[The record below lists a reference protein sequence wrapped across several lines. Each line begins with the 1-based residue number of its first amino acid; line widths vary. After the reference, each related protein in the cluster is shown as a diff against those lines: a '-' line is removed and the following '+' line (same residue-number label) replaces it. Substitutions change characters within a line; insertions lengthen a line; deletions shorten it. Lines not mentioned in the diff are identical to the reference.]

1 VKKIVICTTPIRPYP
16 TDFPPFG
23 SMAIIQSIRRHL
35 QADVNFYN
43 IDYHRP
49 SLAEVRKYFEDTQ
62 CDVLGISAVVS
73 TAYAYVKKLTAIV
86 KSVSPKTIIVVGGN
100 LAASAEILHRKCGV
114 DYCVIGDG
122 EKIIVDLLSHL
133 WPAEDGCTDV
143 HGVQG
148 ITFLKDGE
156 FHFTGYGAR
165 PAADEIAD
173 PDYGI
178 LQEDDS
184 FDYFVS
190 PRVAERLF
198 AYEDKVEIGKRVATV
213 VMTKGC
219 VARCTF
225 CHRWEKGFRTLRTH
239 QLEAHIRDLVEHH
252 NVGFIQVADENF
264 GSDKQAAVAIADMLG
279 SMGLYWQVAGVRTST
294 VTREAL
300 SHWKANGCLS
310 VYYGIE
316 SGSQKMLDVMEKKTT
331 VEQNINALKWTGE
344 VGLNTIIQLII
355 GMPGENDQTIEETFE
370 FLKTVAPHI
379 RQWEG
384 KTASDLISIN
394 YAQALPGTPL
404 YEYGREAGL
413 IGKDID
419 GEERYL
425 LAISDTDAY
434 KDDHFVNMTDQP
446 MLKVLSWRKILQARL
461 DHFHYRSMT
470 VGDIGMGVGHIIGYF
485 FGVFLNRMRKKMFF
499 VRNAQFAGELKRDFV
514 RDSGYFNVNSGL
526 KFTPLLLNRRTAH
539 LLFPAVASYIVAG
552 QLVKRPA
559 FAVRIVAEYFGVQ
572 FGWRRPKVASP
583 AHSLRKIVRIATVA
597 DQAGAGSA
605 EMLELRRGR

>member
-1 VKKIVICTTPIRPYP
+1 MKKIVICTTPIRPYP

-23 SMAIIQSIRRHL
+23 SMAIIQSIREI
-35 QADVNFYN
+35 QDTDVSFYN

-49 SLAEVRKYFEDTQ
+49 SLAEVRKYFQDAQ

-86 KSVSPKTIIVVGGN
+86 RAVSPRTIIVVGGN
-100 LAASAEILHRKCGV
+100 LAASAEILHRKCNV

-122 EKIIVDLLSHL
+122 EKIIVDLLNAL
-133 WPAEDGCTDV
+133 WREGGGDG
-143 HGVQG
+143 GMRSVQG
-148 ITFLKDGE
+148 ITFLEDGE

-165 PAADEIAD
+165 PAAEEIAD

-178 LQEDDS
+178 LQQDGS

-198 AYEDKVEIGKRVATV
+198 AYENEVENGSRVATV

-225 CHRWEKGFRTLRTH
+225 CHRWEKGFRALRTN
-239 QLEAHIRDLVEHH
+239 QLESHIRDLVERH
-252 NVGFIQVADENF
+252 NVRFIQVADENF
-264 GSDKQAAVAIADMLG
+264 GSDKQAAIAIADMLG

-294 VTREAL
+294 VTKEAL

-355 GMPGENDQTIEETFE
+355 GMPGENDQTMQETFE

-379 RQWEG
+379 RQWDG

-419 GEERYL
+419 AEEHYL

-446 MLKVLSWRKILQARL
+446 ILKVLSWRKILQARL
-461 DHFHYRSMT
+461 DEFHYRSMAPRNT
-470 VGDIGMGVGHIIGYF
+470 GMGVRQIIGYF
-485 FGVFLNRMRKKMFF
+485 LGVFLNRMWKKIFSR
-499 VRNAQFAGELKRDFV
+499 RNAQFAGDLKRDFV
-514 RDSGYFNVNSGL
+514 RDSGYFNINSGL
-526 KFTPLLLNRRTAH
+526 KFSPLLLNRRTAG
-539 LLFPAVASYIVAG
+539 LLFPAVASYIVASSM
-552 QLVKRPA
+552 LKRPT
-559 FAVRIVAEYFGVQ
+559 FAIRMVGEYIAMK
-572 FGWRRPKVASP
+572 FGWLKPKAASP
-583 AHSLRKIVRIATVA
+583 SVSLRKVVRISSLAEEA
-597 DQAGAGSA
+597 NGGSA
-605 EMLELRRGR
+605 AMLELRRGR

>member
-1 VKKIVICTTPIRPYP
+1 MGFI
-16 TDFPPFG
+16 PFWW
-23 SMAIIQSIRRHL
+23 
-35 QADVNFYN
+35 
-43 IDYHRP
+43 
-49 SLAEVRKYFEDTQ
+49 
-62 CDVLGISAVVS
+62 C
-73 TAYAYVKKLTAIV
+73 
-86 KSVSPKTIIVVGGN
+86 
-100 LAASAEILHRKCGV
+100 
-114 DYCVIGDG
+114 
-122 EKIIVDLLSHL
+122 
-133 WPAEDGCTDV
+133 
-143 HGVQG
+143 
-148 ITFLKDGE
+148 E

-178 LQEDDS
+178 LQEDGS

-198 AYEDKVEIGKRVATV
+198 AYEDKVESGKRVATV

-239 QLEAHIRDLVEHH
+239 QLEAHIRDLVERH

-294 VTREAL
+294 VTKETL
-300 SHWKANGCLS
+300 CHWKANGCLS

-331 VEQNINALKWTGE
+331 VEQNINALRWTGE

-370 FLKTVAPHI
+370 FLKAVAPHI

-404 YEYGREAGL
+404 YEYGREVGL
-413 IGKDID
+413 IGKDMD
-419 GEERYL
+419 AEERYL

-461 DHFHYRSMT
+461 DEFHYRSMT
-470 VGDIGMGVGHIIGYF
+470 AGDVGMG
-485 FGVFLNRMRKKMFF
+485 
-499 VRNAQFAGELKRDFV
+499 
-514 RDSGYFNVNSGL
+514 
-526 KFTPLLLNRRTAH
+526 
-539 LLFPAVASYIVAG
+539 
-552 QLVKRPA
+552 
-559 FAVRIVAEYFGVQ
+559 
-572 FGWRRPKVASP
+572 
-583 AHSLRKIVRIATVA
+583 
-597 DQAGAGSA
+597 A
-605 EMLELRRGR
+605 EMIS